1 MADKNINTLHFTKTT
16 DLSFAGA
23 PIPQPT
29 EVISKSKD
37 KPTPW
42 GSNNKYAFFLLDL
55 YSKSVIHGDIVDQ
68 KCVFLWGDGLMKVDD
83 KKPFRIKPNDDDT
96 FELFI
101 EKILKNQV
109 IFSAFAVEVNF
120 NLDGTPNS
128 YINIPIEKIGL
139 ADARKDKIFYYG
151 EAGNRDKVTY
161 VYERYDPK
169 RVYTDLTP
177 KVFYYEGYTP
187 SYKNYVYPTPE
198 YHKLINTLDTD
209 IKIGDFSN
217 NQITNHFSPST
228 MIDFFTG
235 QDVDDDIKKKVLRD
249 LEASYTGGQG
259 KKIMVGFNNPNGTK
273 TEIQNL
279 SSGDWHDAFIALK
292 DSIESLIYKGHGVP
306 SSIFSDKNPGQL
318 GNTQE
323 LLNAYEIWNNSY
335 LRVRR
340 TEIESALSDLFGV
353 KIFFQNK
360 PLFST
365 TIADDIKKS
374 IYTINELRIE
384 QGKEPIAGGDV
395 FIGQFLAPV
404 ATSNFNSHS
413 TCSHFGDEKD
423 GNKLTYEDYEKI
435 QHLGSISDDFEE
447 VAGDVFSA
455 QLRFDN
461 QADIAQY
468 IIDKEVTGVSSSELR
483 ALIKKDLG
491 IDITTSGLKDLIT
504 DLSKAGVIS
513 ATVDNGKF
521 IIKPPVAQPKKEAV
535 ERTVMTMFK
544 YVKREEVE
552 GDELIATSRE
562 FCVKLCNSGKL
573 YSNEDIKNMSIIF
586 GRDIK
591 KHTGGHWHD
600 SNTGVT
606 FNHCRHYF
614 KALAVIKKQTS

>member
-29 EVISKSKD
+29 EVVSKSKD

-55 YSKSVIHGDIVDQ
+55 YSKSVIHGDIIDQ
-68 KCVFLWGDGLMKVDD
+68 KCVFLWGDGLMKVED

-139 ADARKDKIFYYG
+139 ADVRKDKIFYYG
-151 EAGNRDKVTY
+151 EQGNKDKVTY

-169 RVYTDLTP
+169 RVYTDTTP

-235 QDVDDDIKKKVLRD
+235 QDVPDDIKKNVLRD

-259 KKIMVGFNNPNGTK
+259 KKIMVSFNNPNGTK

-374 IYTINELRIE
+374 IFTINELRIE
-384 QGKEPIAGGDV
+384 QGKQPIAGGDV
-395 FIGQFLAPV
+395 FIGQSAP
-404 ATSNFNSHS
+404 ASQFNKQHV
-413 TCSHFGDEKD
+413 CSHFADNEGGKQLKD
-423 GNKLTYEDYEKI
+423 EDYDLV
-435 QHLGSISDDFEE
+435 QHLGAIADEYEE
-447 VAGDVFSA
+447 VEGDVFHA

-461 QADIAQY
+461 EADIASF
-468 IIDKEVTGVSSSELR
+468 ILDNEVTGVSSAELR
-483 ALIKKDLG
+483 ALIKKELG
-491 IDITTSGLKDLIT
+491 IDITTSGLKTLIT
-504 DLSKAGVIS
+504 DLTKAGVIS
-513 ATVDNGKF
+513 ASVDNGKF
-521 IIKPPVAQPKKEAV
+521 IIKPPVAEPKKEAV

-544 YVKREEVE
+544 YVKREEVD
-552 GDELIATSRE
+552 GADLLPTSRG
-562 FCVKLCNSGKL
+562 FCVKLVNSGKL
-573 YSNEDIKNMSIIF
+573 YSNEDIAQMSAIF
-586 GRDIK
+586 GYDIK
-591 KHTGGHWHD
+591 KHTGGWWTD
-600 SNTGVT
+600 SNTGEAY
-606 FNHCRHYF
+606 NHCRHYF
-614 KALAVIKKQTS
+614 KGLAVIKKQS